1 MKTNLRSKNPNEVQ
15 NTTNPSS
22 LQNQRSDVFL
32 ACLLGGVRGFLG
44 HSGDLFL

>member
-22 LQNQRSDVFL
+22 LQNQSDVFL